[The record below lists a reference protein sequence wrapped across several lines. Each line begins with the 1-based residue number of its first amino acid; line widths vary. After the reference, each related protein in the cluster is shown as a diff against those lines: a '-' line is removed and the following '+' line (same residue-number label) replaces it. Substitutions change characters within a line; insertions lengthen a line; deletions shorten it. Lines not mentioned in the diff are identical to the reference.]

1 MAGGPASTTNAEAW
15 PGARLTVPARVS
27 PGSRG
32 LKRPAAAAD
41 DGLMAGLLWALR
53 RLVGTSRRYRTRLQV
68 ALVVL
73 LGASLAAAFASWHAG
88 RELETSYSGAAKAE
102 SLAVAKVLAGD
113 LTSADLRQRTQ
124 LRRRLLRIGE
134 GAANLPQI
142 AVYERASGGLNLL
155 ASSAAAGGAASPAA
169 AGRARRLTDGQALY
183 ETRHVRGEHVSELVY
198 AWRPS
203 GGGSLAVIEIRSRLA
218 ALDAALR
225 HSQGNV
231 AWAAAVSGLML
242 AALLLLVLGATVFRP
257 LGKVQ
262 AAARRLAAGQL
273 DARLEWR
280 RHDELGALGHDF
292 DAMASKLEE
301 SHRKLASLALTDAL
315 TGLANHRHFHHRLAE
330 EMTRA
335 RQQSSPLALVAL
347 DLDHFKAVNDT
358 HGHPYGDAVLQKAG
372 AALAGVVRTIDT
384 VARVGGEEFALLL
397 PGADAELAYAI
408 AERARDAIAGVPLR
422 GTDLSFSAGIACYPE
437 DAWSASS
444 LVELADGALYLAKRG
459 GRNQTRLYDAR
470 EGGTSE
476 RRSREEQQAE
486 ISALLEGGGA
496 ITPVFQPIV
505 LLASGEVIGY
515 EALARFAGSKRPPD
529 AWFAQAHRCGLGP
542 VLEAQALQA
551 ALRRPGRPQGTLLS
565 LNVSPSA
572 LSSREVLGVLPND
585 LRGILIEITEH
596 ERFSDQPSFAGALST
611 IRERGALIAVDDAG
625 AGYAGLHHLMRLRPD
640 IIKLDRG
647 LIDGIAVDDV
657 KAALIESFASFAR
670 RTGAELCAE
679 GIENLDDLGALR
691 EFGVTYGQGYALARP
706 SAGWARVSEAAL
718 RACRGHRPA
727 GAALGDEEIQ
737 HKTDSKEAVPSR

>member
-1 MAGGPASTTNAEAW
+1 MPFSRAPCPAFPASQ
-15 PGARLTVPARVS
+15 S
-27 PGSRG
+27 G
-32 LKRPAAAAD
+32 LKRLAAATD
-41 DGLMAGLLWALR
+41 NGPMAGVLGTLR
-53 RLVGTSRRYRTRLQV
+53 RFVGGSRRYGTRLKV
-68 ALVVL
+68 ALVVV
-73 LGASLAAAFASWHAG
+73 LGASVAAAFASWHAG

-102 SLAVAKVLAGD
+102 ALSVARILAGD
-113 LTSADLRQRTQ
+113 LTRADLADRAR
-124 LRRRLLRIGE
+124 LRGRLARLE
-134 GAANLPQI
+134 ESVVNLHQI
-142 AVYERASGGLNLL
+142 AVYERASGRLDLL
-155 ASSAAAGGAASPAA
+155 ASSDAASG
-169 AGRARRLTDGQALY
+169 AGPSFPDRARRVTAGQVLY
-183 ETRHVRGEHVSELVY
+183 RTRHVRGKHVSELAY
-198 AWRPS
+198 TWRPS
-203 GGGSLAVIEIRSRLA
+203 GGRSLAAIEIRSSLA

-225 HSQGNV
+225 HSRGNV
-231 AWAAAVSGLML
+231 AWAAAVSGLLL

-273 DARLEWR
+273 DARLAWR
-280 RHDELGALGHDF
+280 RHDELGALGRDF

-301 SHRKLASLALTDAL
+301 SHRTLASLALTDAL
-315 TGLANHRHFHHRLAE
+315 TGLANHRHFHDRLAE
-330 EMTRA
+330 ELTRA

-347 DLDHFKAVNDT
+347 DLDHFKAINDT

-372 AALAGVVRTIDT
+372 AALTGVVRTIDT

-397 PGADAELAYAI
+397 PGADVELAYAI
-408 AERARDAIAGVPLR
+408 AERARDAIARVPLPKAE
-422 GTDLSFSAGIACYPE
+422 LSLSAGIACYPE

-444 LVELADGALYLAKRG
+444 LVELADGALYLAKRS
-459 GRNQTRLYDAR
+459 GRNQTRLYDGR

-486 ISALLEGGGA
+486 IGALLEGGGA
-496 ITPVFQPIV
+496 IRPVFQPIV
-505 LLASGEVIGY
+505 LLTSGEVIGY
-515 EALARFAGSKRPPD
+515 EALARFAGSERPPD

-542 VLEAQALQA
+542 MLEAEALQA

-572 LSSREVLGVLPND
+572 LSSRDVLGVLPQD

-596 ERFSDQPSFAGALST
+596 ERFSDQPAFAAALST
-611 IRERGALIAVDDAG
+611 VRERGALIAVDDAG

-640 IIKLDRG
+640 VIKLDRG
-647 LIDGIAVDDV
+647 LIDGIAADDV

-691 EFGVTYGQGYALARP
+691 ELGVRYGQGYAFARP

-718 RACRGHRPA
+718 QACRGHRPTD
-727 GAALGDEEIQ
+727 AALGDEGIQ
-737 HKTDSKEAVPSR
+737 YKTDNKEAAARR